1 MKQYLILLG
10 VALIIW
16 WLFFRTKRYIPIN
29 ERKMYIDED
38 AKFCESTKSE
48 CQDFINRHVSFEGGP
63 EAFNNLHDHIH
74 SHYDN
79 IVAGLFHR
87 KEEFKP
93 NDMKKY
99 ISDMNEVP
107 TMFVDEMS
115 QMYKKYTIPQSVR
128 TKHMNMINS
137 QHERRLQKENKWYKI
152 MEPYMSK

>member
-10 VALIIW
+10 VALVIW
-16 WLFFRTKRYIPIN
+16 WLFFRSKPDPVN
-29 ERKMYIDED
+29 ERKMYMDED

-63 EAFNNLHDHIH
+63 EAFKKLHDHILH
-74 SHYDN
+74 HYDQ
-79 IVAGLFHR
+79 IVAGLFNR
-87 KEEFKP
+87 KEKFKP

-115 QMYKKYTIPQSVR
+115 QMYKKYTIPESIR